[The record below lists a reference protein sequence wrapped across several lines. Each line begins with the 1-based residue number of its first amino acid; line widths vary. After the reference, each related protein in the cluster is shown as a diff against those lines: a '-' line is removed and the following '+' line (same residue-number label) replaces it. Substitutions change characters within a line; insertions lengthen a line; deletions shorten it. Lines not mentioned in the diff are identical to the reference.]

1 MGTVLCQGTG
11 KRGALEMEKIAVSVI
26 VPIYNVAPWLE
37 DCLTS
42 LEKQTLKNIE
52 VILVN
57 DGSTDGS
64 REIAARYAQRNG
76 NFTLVDRENGGA
88 GATRN
93 TGLDRA
99 IGEYVYFLDSDD
111 YLAENALEIL
121 YTKASRENLDV
132 LKFSAYT
139 FADGCG
145 DFSWESNGGYRYKSH
160 YPGTYRGMDALR
172 MFIENGDVFP
182 SCCMIIC
189 RRETIEKNALRFCE
203 GIMLE
208 DNLFHFQ
215 LMALSERTAVF
226 NQPLYYRRV
235 REGSVMTTTAF
246 MYRHRS
252 WNTVIRNA
260 VAFTEAHPTIH
271 GAVSDQYI
279 LSFLYM
285 MLDNWDA
292 MPPETKTSAETRRCL
307 KEIEPI
313 LKKHHYAGRRDVRLY
328 CLSPALYKIYRW
340 SVKTAR
346 SVLHRQKMKQ

>member
-1 MGTVLCQGTG
+1 MKVGEV
-11 KRGALEMEKIAVSVI
+11 AVSVI
-26 VPIYNVAPWLE
+26 VPFYNVAPWLE

-42 LEKQTLKNIE
+42 LEKQGLENIE

-64 REIAARYAQRNG
+64 RSIAERYAERNS

-88 GATRN
+88 GAARN
-93 TGLDRA
+93 TGLSRA
-99 IGEYVYFLDSDD
+99 RGEYVYFLDSDD

-139 FADGCG
+139 FTDGCKNFQWAS
-145 DFSWESNGGYRYKSH
+145 DGGYKYKDC
-160 YPGTYRGMDALR
+160 YPEIYRGMDALR

-182 SCCMIIC
+182 SCCMMIV
-189 RRETIEKNALRFCE
+189 RRETIDHNALRFCE
-203 GIMLE
+203 GVMLE

-215 LMALSERTAVF
+215 LMALSERTALF

-260 VAFTEAHPTIH
+260 IAFTGAHPTIK
-271 GAVSDQYI
+271 GATSDQYI

-292 MPPETKTSAETRRCL
+292 MPPEMKTSAETRGYL

-313 LKKHHYAGRRDVRLY
+313 LKKHNYAGRRDVRLF
-328 CLSPALYKIYRW
+328 LMSTVAYKIDRW
-340 SVKTAR
+340 IVKTAR
-346 SVLHRQKMKQ
+346 SALHKQETKL

>member
-1 MGTVLCQGTG
+1 MG
-11 KRGALEMEKIAVSVI
+11 EIAVSVV
-26 VPIYNVAPWLE
+26 VPIYNVASWLE

-64 REIAARYAQRNG
+64 RAIAARYAEKNG
-76 NFTLVDRENGGA
+76 NFTLVDRENGGLSA
-88 GATRN
+88 ARN

-99 IGEYVYFLDSDD
+99 KGEYVYFLDSDD
-111 YLAENALEIL
+111 YLSENALETL

-139 FADGCG
+139 FTDGCENFLWG
-145 DFSWESNGGYRYKSH
+145 REYRYKGDYS
-160 YPGTYRGMDALR
+160 GVFRGMDALG
-172 MFIENGDVFP
+172 MFLKNGDVSP
-182 SCCMIIC
+182 SCCLVFT
-189 RRETIEKNALRFCE
+189 RRETIETNALRFCE
-203 GIMLE
+203 GIIHE

-215 LMALSERTAVF
+215 LMALSERTAVC

-235 REGSVMTTTAF
+235 RDGSIMSTPDWRN
-246 MYRHRS
+246 RHRS
-252 WNTVIRNA
+252 WCTIVK
-260 VAFTEAHPTIH
+260 EAESFVEKHPTVQ
-271 GAVSDQYI
+271 GVTSDEYL

-292 MPPETKTSAETRRCL
+292 MPPEMKTSAETRGYL
-307 KEIEPI
+307 KAIEPI
-313 LKKHHYAGRRDVRLY
+313 LKKHNYAGRRDVRLF
-328 CLSPALYKIYRW
+328 LISAAVYKIDRW

-346 SVLHRQKMKQ
+346 SVLHRR